1 MLNNEKLIAK
11 ALYDFAK
18 NSESE
23 FVEVSADSELAK
35 VASKFNIFVPNPDIS
50 ILKTKYLKIG
60 EVNKNGVL
68 LSKDDVPHVKTYDDY
83 NRFLE
88 IDEVDN
94 TSIEDAKKY
103 LKKYD
108 ADKFEDA
115 LYDMIRHHDAEIGIT
130 WDTIDTYLD
139 NDCLK
144 DKS

>member
-1 MLNNEKLIAK
+1 MKLPLERHTIEG
-11 ALYDFAK
+11 LF
-18 NSESE
+18 NI
-23 FVEVSADSELAK
+23 DSEHNSLEVCMDYDVEELEK
-35 VASKFNIFVPNPDIS
+35 VYEEIKQKYDETLKMLQDKKETS
-50 ILKTKYLKIG
+50 ITWTVEDFIYRAFQK
-60 EVNKNGVL
+60 E
-68 LSKDDVPHVKTYDDY
+68 YDDF
-83 NRFLE
+83 NDFMKMDN
-88 IDEVDN
+88 INN

-144 DKS
+144 DKTI